1 MAFETRDEQ
10 GMVTTIALVWAF
22 PLVLVLMLM
31 TVQTALWQQSNES
44 AIAVAQTG
52 AADVARSH
60 LDIAT
65 ARHEVTVAL
74 SNLHLTEID
83 VQLTSQ
89 AGDVTVAIA
98 ADAPGILIGT
108 HVRIHATAT
117 EPIEGWRS
125 P

>member
-10 GMVTTIALVWAF
+10 GMVTTVALIWAF
-22 PLVLVLMLM
+22 PLVLVVMLM
-31 TVQTALWQQSNES
+31 TVQSALWQQSNES
-44 AIAVAQTG
+44 TIAAAQTG
-52 AADVARSH
+52 AAAVARSH

-65 ARHEVTVAL
+65 ARHDVTVAL
-74 SNLHLTEID
+74 SSLRLTQID
-83 VQLTSQ
+83 VQLTSD

-117 EPIEGWRS
+117 EPIEGWRA